1 MEAVSFTEL
10 GLEGQGIVVTI
21 LGWGHIQEILLTQ

>member
-10 GLEGQGIVVTI
+10 GLEGQGIVTI